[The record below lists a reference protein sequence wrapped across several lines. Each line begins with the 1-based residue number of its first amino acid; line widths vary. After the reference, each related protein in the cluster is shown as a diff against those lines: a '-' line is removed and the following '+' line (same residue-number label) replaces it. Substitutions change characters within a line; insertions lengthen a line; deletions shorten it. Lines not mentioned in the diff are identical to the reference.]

1 MSRSAVAPASAFS
14 AVERTIRAIGDEE
27 RKVLVRL
34 KAGRAFNDTV
44 HQELASGIVVAL
56 SSAEGLSPH
65 SISVESSVGA

>member
-1 MSRSAVAPASAFS
+1 MSRSAVAPAPAFS
-14 AVERTIRAIGDEE
+14 AVERAIRAIGDEE

-44 HQELASGIVVAL
+44 HQELASRIVVAL